1 MTMAT
6 LPTDFSPLTLERY
19 ADLAAQLSV
28 QFPGRF
34 AQLDCGPGSGV
45 VPTWVSPPTQ
55 AELTAFAV
63 TVNGWT
69 WADNLFDALART
81 GIGPGTLAALTIL
94 ASASAATLTA
104 SQKTRLQNIVN
115 QSATGV
121 LTLVG
126 SLIGT

>member
-1 MTMAT
+1 MAA
-6 LPTDFSPLTLERY
+6 LPTDYSALTLQRY
-19 ADLAAQLSV
+19 ADLAAALSV

-34 AQLDCGPGSGV
+34 SQLDCGPGSGV

-55 AELTAFAV
+55 AELTAFAA

-69 WADNLFDALART
+69 WTDNLFDALVRT
-81 GIGPGTLAALTIL
+81 GVGPGTLAALTIL
-94 ASASAATLTA
+94 ASASATTLTA
-104 SQKTRLQNIVN
+104 SQKARLQNIVN

-121 LTLVG
+121 LALVG